1 MLTPQLY
8 DKIKYFAKFPQ
19 TGVSL
24 RQMVMF
30 GQKPSQGTLYKASQ
44 FLHEELPI
52 RLAHRVKEL
61 EELPRS
67 LSQMPSIVK
76 VKNWYAESFQDLVNL
91 KSPQLSTSL
100 REQLYAK
107 KISTLPQNVPNP
119 SLSKLLVNNTNKFHP
134 SVPIQHR

>member
-1 MLTPQLY
+1 MLTPQIY

-61 EELPRS
+61 DELPRH
-67 LSQMPSIVK
+67 LSQMPSIIK
-76 VKNWYAESFQDLVNL
+76 VKNWYAESFKDLVDL
-91 KSPQLSTSL
+91 RTPQLSSAL
-100 REQLYAK
+100 KEQLTMK
-107 KISTLPQNVPNP
+107 KTNSLPHNVPNP
-119 SLSKLLVNNTNKFHP
+119 SLTKLLANGAQKFHP